1 MGFQASATSVTI
13 RARLTKLGRQKILT
27 NSNTIF
33 SHFIIG
39 DSDANYYT
47 SDILPTGTIP
57 TTSGNLAYL
66 SGTTS
71 DNIAEGVGV
80 NSKLFKT
87 ISPNTKKL
95 VEQNS
100 LNGKNG

>member
-1 MGFQASATSVTI
+1 MGFIGSATTVTI

-47 SDILPTGTIP
+47 SELLPAGTVP

-66 SGTTS
+66 TGTTS
-71 DNIAEGVGV
+71 DNIAEVLIV
-80 NSKLFKT
+80 NYIKQLVQVL
-87 ISPNTKKL
+87 KK
-95 VEQNS
+95 
-100 LNGKNG
+100 